1 MSVPSTACLT
11 RDIPSHG
18 DSGEAGPSAGIG
30 VKAPLSHPHPHPLPR
45 LKSRN
50 RVAVAKSEAAVTL
63 APAGAGR
70 PGDLECGPLSSS
82 SDSEDGSSELDT
94 ADSQSRGSLGA
105 EGEDED
111 AEENQPSIISDLDSL
126 TEPSIETAAKT
137 EATTATAA
145 AAGCSSTA
153 AVSPVLLEQLAVSL
167 GSEVPCQE
175 SSRSLN
181 TALEDE
187 LMLLRLL
194 DLKGRSDR
202 ASSSYNH
209 PPAFL
214 PTRSPRGSLAWPPC
228 SPPSSSPP

>member
-1 MSVPSTACLT
+1 MLIIVPYARFVRKRC
-11 RDIPSHG
+11 
-18 DSGEAGPSAGIG
+18 
-30 VKAPLSHPHPHPLPR
+30 
-45 LKSRN
+45 
-50 RVAVAKSEAAVTL
+50 
-63 APAGAGR
+63 
-70 PGDLECGPLSSS
+70 
-82 SDSEDGSSELDT
+82 
-94 ADSQSRGSLGA
+94 SQDFGA
-105 EGEDED
+105 EGEDEN

-126 TEPSIETAAKT
+126 TEPSIGTAAKT

-167 GSEVPCQE
+167 GSEVQCQE

-187 LMLLRLL
+187 LMLLRLH